1 MSVKDEQ
8 EIREQL
14 RLLGTVEVSPPPYL
28 EAVRR
33 GKSVRLR
40 RRAAA
45 AAGVA
50 GLVLLGV
57 LVPRL
62 VPHVGQ
68 PAPVTPRYDVTV
80 HRPGPGSP
88 SGQVAWGTI
97 NGRRWQL
104 RVVAQQGVSNGC
116 TFFGQDV
123 QCVPGEASASPD
135 QVSFIYAV
143 SGGTQFQLAAVGAG
157 VTKVAVT
164 LGNGT
169 ELTLRPTVVDGKR
182 WVGFAA
188 PTRLTV
194 SRAVSFSGTRELGY
208 AIPYNGAFG
217 AQLIVW
223 LRPGQRGPARASY
236 RIGSGTLGGK
246 HWSSRAYAGPWGIC
260 VEGVGSA
267 GWCAASAT
275 AIRPSGGAM
284 TSYITCSPGTAGVW
298 YAAVARPSVVTVRF
312 GLSDGRSFSVPAV
325 RIAGGGRVYA
335 FAVPNGVRL
344 LTYTAYDAAGKKV
357 DVGPGWKCG

>member
-1 MSVKDEQ
+1 VSVKDEQ

-14 RLLGTVEVSPPPYL
+14 RLLGTVEVNPPPYL
-28 EAVRR
+28 TAVRR

-40 RRAAA
+40 RRAFA

-50 GLVLLGV
+50 AAVLLGA

-68 PAPVTPRYDVTV
+68 PGPVAPRYDVTV
-80 HRPGPGSP
+80 HQPGPGSP

-97 NGRRWQL
+97 NGKRWQL
-104 RVVAQQGVSNGC
+104 RVVAQQGISNGC

-123 QCVPGEASASPD
+123 QCVPGGASAPPR
-135 QVSFIYAV
+135 QVSFIDAM

-188 PTRLTV
+188 PTRLPV
-194 SRAVSFSGTRELGY
+194 SQAVSFARQRELGY
-208 AIPYNGAFG
+208 AIPYNGSSG
-217 AQLIVW
+217 AEFVTW
-223 LRPGQRGPARASY
+223 LHPGQHAAARASY
-236 RIGSGTLGGK
+236 RIGSGTLGGE
-246 HWSSRAYAGPWGIC
+246 HWSSWAYAGPWGVC
-260 VEGVGSA
+260 VEGVGGAS
-267 GWCAASAT
+267 WCVASA
-275 AIRPSGGAM
+275 ADIQPNGAA
-284 TSYITCSPGTAGVW
+284 TSYFTCSPGAQAVW
-298 YAAVARPSVVTVRF
+298 FGAEAKSAVATVQFR
-312 GLSDGRSFSVPAV
+312 LSDGTSLRVPAV
-325 RIAGGGRVYA
+325 RIAGGGKAYA
-335 FAVPNGVRL
+335 FAVANGVRL
-344 LTYTAYDAAGKKV
+344 QSWTALDAAGKE
-357 DVGPGWKCG
+357 VGTGSGWKCG

>member
-1 MSVKDEQ
+1 MSIKDEQ
-8 EIREQL
+8 EIRE
-14 RLLGTVEVSPPPYL
+14 RLSMLGNVEVGPPPYL
-28 EAVRR
+28 TAVRR
-33 GKSVRLR
+33 GKSVRRR
-40 RRAAA
+40 RRALA
-45 AAGVA
+45 AAGAAAV
-50 GLVLLGV
+50 VVLGV

-68 PAPVTPRYDVTV
+68 PAPVTYDVTV
-80 HRPGPGSP
+80 HQPVSGSP
-88 SGQVAWGTI
+88 SGEVAWGTI
-97 NGRRWQL
+97 NGKRWQL
-104 RVVAQQGVSNGC
+104 RVKAQQGLSNGC

-135 QVSFIYAV
+135 QVSFVYAM
-143 SGGTQFQLAAVGAG
+143 SGGTQFQLAAVGAE

-169 ELTLRPTVVDGKR
+169 ELTLRPTMVDGKR

-188 PTRLTV
+188 PRRLAV
-194 SRAVSFSGTRELGY
+194 SRAVSFAGTRELGY
-208 AIPYNGAFG
+208 AIPYNGASG
-217 AQLIVW
+217 AQFVAW
-223 LRPGQRGPARASY
+223 LRPGQRGTARASY
-236 RIGSGTLGGK
+236 RIGSGTLAGK
-246 HWSSRAYAGPWGIC
+246 HWSSRAYAGPWGTC

-267 GWCAASAT
+267 GWCTASAA

-298 YAAVARPSVVTVRF
+298 FAAAAQPSVVRVRF
-312 GLSDGRSFSVPAV
+312 GLSDGRSLSVAAV
-325 RIAGGGRVYA
+325 RIVGGGRAYA

-344 LTYTAYDAAGKKV
+344 LIYTAYDAAGKEV